1 MKRNH
6 PPGNPTTATAAE
18 EPEPVLNAGGT
29 ERQAPSRNRLSP
41 KKLLRSKWTA
51 VQPVARQKHFLVTH
65 VVLPDLPGAAI
76 EWVDLEA
83 VHSGAVTRMAWRE
96 LQDPARWRQ
105 GWV

>member
-6 PPGNPTTATAAE
+6 PPGNPATATAAKD
-18 EPEPVLNAGGT
+18 PERVLNAGGT
-29 ERQAPSRNRLSP
+29 EPQAPPRNRLSP

-51 VQPVARQKHFLVTH
+51 VLPVARQKHFLVTH

-83 VHSGAVTRMAWRE
+83 VHSGAVTRLAWRD